1 MIQRNC
7 CSQKRPD
14 QQWLINPVL
23 LLALCLW
30 KYDAFL
36 ILKVGAF
43 WRQHGQLAKSY
54 MGEKECVLHLFN
66 RLHTLWMSRERCLL
80 RAGCAQLIKFKKSG
94 AYYAAMQSRS
104 RISQITI
111 IWLPGFH
118 NDVVVL
124 YVLSLQ
130 GVCGT
135 RFLGGTSL
143 LGVICSC
150 RLSEKGALTDYW
162 RLV

>member
-36 ILKVGAF
+36 ILKVGA
-43 WRQHGQLAKSY
+43 WTTGQIIYTGK
-54 MGEKECVLHLFN
+54 KECVLHLFN
-66 RLHTLWMSRERCLL
+66 GLHKLWMSRELCLL
-80 RAGCAQLIKFKKSG
+80 GAGCAQLIKFKKSG
-94 AYYAAMQSRS
+94 GYYAAMESRS
-104 RISQITI
+104 RILQITI
-111 IWLPGFH
+111 FWLPGSH

-130 GVCGT
+130 GVCGI

-150 RLSEKGALTDYW
+150 RRSEKGALTDYW